1 MHKYIVTAEVETDT
15 LIDNC
20 FEVRSVNHNKYVL
33 YLNVSGYTKHDAHEI
48 ARAFCEL
55 FVPNNNPDLVNVTHI
70 QANREDCDIMFDYF
84 VGRCS
89 YKCYVDFES
98 IEKN

>member
-1 MHKYIVTAEVETDT
+1 MHKYIVKAEVETDT
-15 LIDNC
+15 LLDVEFN
-20 FEVRSVNHNKYVL
+20 FRAVKYNKYVL
-33 YLNVSGYTKHDAHEI
+33 YLNVSGYTKEDAYNV
-48 ARAFCEL
+48 ARSFCEL

-70 QANREDCDIMFDYF
+70 QVNSENCDIMFDYF

-89 YKCYVDFES
+89 YKCYVEFES